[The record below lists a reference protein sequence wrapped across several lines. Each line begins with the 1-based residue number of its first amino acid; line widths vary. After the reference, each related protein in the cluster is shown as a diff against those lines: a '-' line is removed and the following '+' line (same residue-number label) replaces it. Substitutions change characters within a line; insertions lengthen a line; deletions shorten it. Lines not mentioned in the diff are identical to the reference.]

1 MLTVDLFMFAIDH
14 MLQGLLRL
22 TDFVTLDKNNIFPVF
37 VLLASYYIYQ
47 AEFMVQCH
55 YKKLNQID

>member
-1 MLTVDLFMFAIDH
+1 MFAIDH